1 MLINSR
7 LREPSCAPS
16 SETIAKAASLF
27 AAERDGDGDFPEAAF
42 NALRRYG
49 LVSWPPL
56 GGSEAHRLF
65 HLLVSIGRGD
75 LNVGRIFEGHV
86 NALFLIQQFGTA
98 EQNERYASRASI
110 GELFGVWNTD
120 LLEEPLSLAGQR
132 LHGKKTFASGIDGL
146 SHAIVTVTQPLGRL
160 MIVVP
165 VKGLPVDRS
174 WWRPLGMRASGSHI
188 VDFSGVEIE
197 PDWVLGQHG
206 DYIREPWFSA
216 GAIRFV
222 AVHVGGMHALLDA
235 VAAHLARADRLTDPY
250 QRQRLGRMGAAVEG
264 GYAWL
269 DRAATLWG
277 EAVDGG
283 PGGTAEARIMTFANA
298 ARGAVESLALR
309 VLEEAEQ
316 SVGAAGMIA
325 PHPLERLVR
334 NLRTYLRQPNPDGA
348 LTAVGQAIA
357 DGIWCPGSSSGE
369 GSCGVV

>member
-1 MLINSR
+1 MSVNSK
-7 LREPSCAPS
+7 LLEIS
-16 SETIAKAASLF
+16 SASACETIATAAGLS
-27 AAERDGDGDFPEAAF
+27 AAERDQDGAFPEAAF
-42 NALRRYG
+42 GALRRYG

-56 GGSEAHRLF
+56 GDGEASRLF
-65 HLLVSIGRGD
+65 HLLASIGRGD

-86 NALFLIQQFGTA
+86 NALFLIRQFGTV
-98 EQNERYASRASI
+98 EQNERYAMRASI

-120 LLEEPLSLAGQR
+120 LPEEPLELAGER

-146 SHAIVTVTQPLGRL
+146 SHAIVTVSQPLGRL

-165 VKGLPVDRS
+165 VDGLAVDRT

-188 VDFSGVEIE
+188 VDFTGLKIE
-197 PDWVLGQHG
+197 PIWVLGQHG

-235 VAAHLARADRLTDPY
+235 TVAHLTRTNRLLDPY
-250 QRQRLGRMGAAVEG
+250 QRQRLGRMGTAVEG

-269 DRAATLWG
+269 DRASTLWG
-277 EAVDGG
+277 EAVEGASG
-283 PGGTAEARIMTFANA
+283 AAEARVMTFANA
-298 ARGAVESLALR
+298 ARGAVETLALR

-357 DGIWCPGSSSGE
+357 DGVWRPGYPSGE
-369 GSCGVV
+369 GPCRVV